1 MRRLLF
7 WAESLLSVA
16 GLSVC
21 GSRPV
26 SRAWGAMI
34 LSQSEPGGDH
44 VAMPFAYR
52 HVPFGFGLLNPPVAI
67 GTSRVVAGRLSA
79 DSGRHEGG

>member
-1 MRRLLF
+1 
-7 WAESLLSVA
+7 
-16 GLSVC
+16 
-21 GSRPV
+21 
-26 SRAWGAMI
+26 MI